1 MEKPNTSTSSSS
13 LPPSN
18 VKTNDKVKIRIE
30 NLFLSFGGVKAL
42 TDISIDIK
50 EGEILAI
57 IGPNGAGKTCV
68 LNCINGFYKPQK
80 GEIYFED
87 QRITRIRPDKAAKMG
102 LARTFQ
108 NIELYSGLST
118 LDNIMAARHVL
129 MKQNFL
135 SSALY
140 FGPAHKEEIKHRK
153 VVEDII
159 DFLEIEPIRQKIVGS
174 LPYGMRKRVELGRA
188 LALEPKVLLLDE
200 PMAGMNLEEKED
212 IARFVIDIF
221 EGQGATYPNT
231 PVLRDGISCIIL
243 VEHDMGVVMDI
254 ADRIVVL
261 NFGKKIAEGTPE
273 EIRTNPE
280 VISAYLGNE
289 K

>member
-1 MEKPNTSTSSSS
+1 MSDNNTAASITREAAQ
-13 LPPSN
+13 N
-18 VKTNDKVKIRIE
+18 KKTVIRIE
-30 NLFLSFGGVKAL
+30 NLYLAFGGVKAL
-42 TDISIDIK
+42 TDVSIDIK
-50 EGEILAI
+50 AGEILAI

-80 GEIYFED
+80 GAIYYQD
-87 QRITRIRPDKAAKMG
+87 QRITRIRPDRAAKLG

-118 LDNIMAARHVL
+118 LDNILAARHVL

-135 SSALY
+135 SSGLY
-140 FGPAHKEEIKHRK
+140 FGPAHTEEIKHRR

-159 DFLEIEPIRQKIVGS
+159 DFLEIEAIRKTTVGS

-212 IARFVIDIF
+212 IARFIIDIF
-221 EGQGATYPNT
+221 EGQGSTYPNT
-231 PVLRDGISCIIL
+231 PVLKDGVNCIIL

-273 EIRTNPE
+273 EIRNNPE
-280 VISAYLGNE
+280 VIAAYLGSE

>member
-1 MEKPNTSTSSSS
+1 MAENQANKIKTTTADEK
-13 LPPSN
+13 
-18 VKTNDKVKIRIE
+18 KVKIRIE
-30 NLFLSFGGVKAL
+30 NLSLSFGGVKAL
-42 TDISIDIK
+42 TDVSIDVK

-68 LNCINGFYKPQK
+68 LNCLNGFYKPQK
-80 GEIYFED
+80 GEIYLGEK
-87 QRITRIRPDKAAKMG
+87 RITKIRPDRAARMG

-140 FGPAHKEEIKHRK
+140 FGPAHSEEIKHRK

-159 DFLEIEPIRQKIVGS
+159 DFLEIEAIRKTTVGS

-212 IARFVIDIF
+212 IARFIIDIF
-221 EGQGATYPNT
+221 EGQGDTYPNT
-231 PVLRDGISCIIL
+231 PVLRDGVNCIIL

-280 VISAYLGNE
+280 VIAAYLGDE

>member
-1 MEKPNTSTSSSS
+1 MVEFEGNKAK
-13 LPPSN
+13 
-18 VKTNDKVKIRIE
+18 KTKLRIE
-30 NLFLSFGGVKAL
+30 NLSLSFGGVKAL
-42 TDISIDIK
+42 TDINIDIK
-50 EGEILAI
+50 EHEILAI

-80 GEIYFED
+80 GQIYFEGS
-87 QRITRIRPDKAAKMG
+87 RITRIRPDKAAAMG

-129 MKQNFL
+129 MRQNFL

-140 FGPAHKEEIKHRK
+140 FGPAHTEEIKHRQ

-159 DFLEIEPIRQKIVGS
+159 DFLEIEPIRKKTVGS

-212 IARFVIDIF
+212 IARFIIDIF
-221 EGQGATYPNT
+221 EGQGATYPGT
-231 PVLRDGISCIIL
+231 PVLRDGINCIIL

-254 ADRIVVL
+254 ADRIIVL

-280 VISAYLGNE
+280 VISAYLGDE
-289 K
+289 SRI

>member
-1 MEKPNTSTSSSS
+1 LVEKIEKTRLSSA
-13 LPPSN
+13 
-18 VKTNDKVKIRIE
+18 DARKVKARIL
-30 NLFLSFGGVKAL
+30 NLSLSFGGVKAL
-42 TDISIDIK
+42 TDISIDIR

-68 LNCINGFYKPQK
+68 LNCLNGFYKPQK
-80 GEIYFED
+80 GEIYLGD
-87 QRITRIRPDKAAKMG
+87 KRITRIRPDKAARMG

-129 MKQNFL
+129 MRQNFL

-159 DFLEIEPIRQKIVGS
+159 DFLEIESIRKTIVGS

-188 LALEPKVLLLDE
+188 LALEPEVLLLDE

-212 IARFVIDIF
+212 IARFIIDIF
-221 EGQGATYPNT
+221 EGQGDTYPDT
-231 PVLRDGISCIIL
+231 PILRDGVNCIIL

-261 NFGKKIAEGTPE
+261 NFGKKIADGTPE
-273 EIRTNPE
+273 EIRNNPE
-280 VISAYLGNE
+280 VIAAYLGDE